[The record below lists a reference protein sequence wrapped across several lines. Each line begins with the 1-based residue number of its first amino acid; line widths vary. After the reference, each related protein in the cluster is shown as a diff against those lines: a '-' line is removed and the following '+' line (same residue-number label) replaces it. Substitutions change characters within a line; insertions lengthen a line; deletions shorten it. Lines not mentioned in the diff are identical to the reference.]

1 MRNITAIVEG
11 RGELSAVPVLLRR
24 IAAEVS
30 PLAHVNVVAPIRVDR
45 NKMTAP
51 NELEDAVCFAAD
63 RSGPDGRILIL
74 LDADDDCPAR
84 LGPELLRRA
93 RTARSDRHI
102 RVVMPKSEFESW
114 FLASAETLR
123 GRRGID
129 PYVAAPNDPES
140 IRDAKG
146 WLSARMPRL
155 RPYSPHRDQ
164 AGLTSAMDFKTARR
178 APSFD
183 KLWRDVCELLL
194 EPPHYPRR

>member
-1 MRNITAIVEG
+1 MRNIIAIVEG

-30 PLAHVNVVAPIRVDR
+30 PLAHVNVVAPVRVDR
-45 NKMTAP
+45 NKVTDP
-51 NELEDAVCFAAD
+51 NELERAVCFAAD

-74 LDADDDCPAR
+74 LDADDDCPAK
-84 LGPELLRRA
+84 LGPELLHLA
-93 RTARSDRHI
+93 RTARGDRHI

-114 FLASAETLR
+114 FLASAEALG

-129 PYVAAPNDPES
+129 LSLDAPSDPES

-146 WLSARMPRL
+146 WLSARMPKSK
-155 RPYSPHRDQ
+155 PYSPFRDQ
-164 AGLTSAMDFKTARR
+164 AALTSAMDFKAARR

-194 EPPHYPRR
+194 EPPQYPS

>member
-1 MRNITAIVEG
+1 MRNIIAIVEG
-11 RGELSAVPVLLRR
+11 RGELDAVPLLLRR

-30 PLAHVNVVAPIRVDR
+30 PLAHVNVLAPIRVDR
-45 NKMTAP
+45 NKVTGP
-51 NELEDAVCFAAD
+51 NELEGAVRVAAR

-74 LDADDDCPAR
+74 LDADKDCPAQ

-93 RTARSDRHI
+93 RAARGDRHI

-114 FLASAETLR
+114 FLASAERLR
-123 GRRGID
+123 GRCGLNASA
-129 PYVAAPNDPES
+129 AAPNDPEG

-146 WLSARMPRL
+146 WLTARMPASD
-155 RPYSPHRDQ
+155 PYKPGRYQ
-164 AGLTSAMDFKTARR
+164 AALVSAMDFKAARR

-194 EPPHYPRR
+194 EPPQYPC

>member
-1 MRNITAIVEG
+1 MRNIIAIVEG
-11 RGELSAVPVLLRR
+11 RGELAAVPVLLRR

-30 PLAHVNVVAPIRVDR
+30 PLAHVNVLAPIRVDR
-45 NKMTAP
+45 NKVTGP
-51 NELEDAVCFAAD
+51 NELERNVRFAAR

-74 LDADDDCPAR
+74 LDADKDCPAK

-93 RTARSDRHI
+93 RAARGDRHI

-114 FLASAETLR
+114 FLASAERLR
-123 GRRGID
+123 GQLRIN
-129 PYVAAPNDPES
+129 AAVDVPNDPEA

-146 WLSARMPRL
+146 WLTARMPASD
-155 RPYSPHRDQ
+155 PYKPARDQ
-164 AGLTSAMDFKTARR
+164 AAFVNAMDFKAARR

-194 EPPHYPRR
+194 EPPQNPCR